1 MTQTELHS
9 ALVDHLL
16 ELYCEWRED
25 STRVQTVY
33 ERFARADSQD
43 RDAAFASYVAALDQ
57 EESAAQT
64 YAEQIRAASAQLT
77 PPDGVTAREPAPE
90 RSTEAHRAPS
100 SSRT

>member
-9 ALVDHLL
+9 ALVDYLL

-25 STRVQTVY
+25 SARVQTAY
-33 ERFARADSQD
+33 DRFASADSED
-43 RDAAFASYVAALDQ
+43 RDAAFASYMAALDQ

-64 YAEQIRAASAQLT
+64 YAEQIKAASAQLK
-77 PPDGVTAREPAPE
+77 PQDEVTSRDPAPA
-90 RSTEAHRAPS
+90 RSTEIHRAPS